1 MDRLRCIEVFIEV
14 AHAASFSSAAQ
25 HLGMSKGNVT
35 KHVAWLEERLGAQLL
50 TRTTKSVSLTEAG
63 LALLDSGQGML
74 EQMSEIEAHMRNT
87 VGGTRGILRVG
98 TPPSFGAYHLVP
110 VVAAF
115 AERYPD
121 MQVLLYL
128 DDGGADLVAERL
140 DLTIR
145 IAPALKDTSYVA
157 LKLARVPQALVASP
171 AYLAQ
176 RGEPQSIE
184 DLQDH
189 DCLVNINKSP
199 NGVWMFG
206 DAHGSGSVRA
216 RGRVRA
222 NFGEALL
229 RAAILGHGISMH
241 PRYMI
246 DDHLKSGALRIV
258 LPDSSPTELD
268 IYAMYPSRRHL
279 PSRVRTLLEFL
290 RNWFAEGQAWAS
302 PRAPR
307 MRRTQVASG
316 AVVQDARGESTDI
329 DQEIDARE

>member
-14 AHAASFSSAAQ
+14 AHAASFSAAAQ
-25 HLGMSKGNVT
+25 RLAMSKGNVT
-35 KHVAWLEERLGAQLL
+35 KHIAWLEERLGAQLL

-63 LALLDSGQGML
+63 TSLLESGQLML
-74 EQMSEIEAHMRNT
+74 EKMSEIEAQLRHS
-87 VGGTRGILRVG
+87 VSGARGILRVG

-115 AERYPD
+115 AEQYPD

-128 DDGGADLVAERL
+128 DDGSADLVAERL

-145 IAPALKDTSYVA
+145 IAPSLKDSSYVA
-157 LKLARVPQALVASP
+157 LKLAHVPQALVASP

-176 RGEPQSIE
+176 RGEPLRID
-184 DLQDH
+184 DLERH
-189 DCLVNINKSP
+189 DCLVNILKSP
-199 NGVWMFG
+199 NGIWLFAG
-206 DAHGSGSVRA
+206 EGGGGSA
-216 RGRVRA
+216 RVHGRVRA

-246 DDHLKSGALRIV
+246 EDHLQNGALRIV
-258 LPDSSPTELD
+258 LPGIMPTELD

-279 PSRVRTLLEFL
+279 PSRVRTFLEFL
-290 RNWFAEGQAWAS
+290 RAWFSEGRSWS
-302 PRAPR
+302 SFEIDDRAPNP
-307 MRRTQVASG
+307 A
-316 AVVQDARGESTDI
+316 E
-329 DQEIDARE
+329 

>member
-14 AHAASFSSAAQ
+14 AHAASFSAAAQ
-25 HLGMSKGNVT
+25 RLGMSKGNVT

-74 EQMSEIEAHMRNT
+74 EQMSDIEAQMRNN

-115 AERYPD
+115 AERYTD
-121 MQVLLYL
+121 MQLLLYL
-128 DDGGADLVAERL
+128 DDGSTDLVAERL

-157 LKLARVPQALVASP
+157 LRLARVPQALVASP

-184 DLQDH
+184 DLQQH
-189 DCLVNINKSP
+189 DCLVNITKSP
-199 NGVWMFG
+199 NGVWLFG
-206 DAHGSGSVRA
+206 DAKGGGSARA

-290 RNWFAEGQAWAS
+290 RDWFAQGQEWAS
-302 PRAPR
+302 PREPGA
-307 MRRTQVASG
+307 RR
-316 AVVQDARGESTDI
+316 ARATGERQTAIVGI
-329 DQEIDARE
+329 DRG